1 MNLLLT
7 YWPVASTRCSSAP
20 RVQASAPHG
29 QALVPLTGEGHRPD
43 GLCDCR
49 GRPYHLH
56 AQLAPSPQSMGSSF
70 VFASWASQLRRA
82 FARQKATSPSC
93 ARPKQQPHAFLASFR
108 RPRLLP
114 RRTRKCA
121 RPCRERY
128 LRFKKRPF
136 GRFDGIS
143 SRKVVDKSYDKSWSR
158 APLLSVDFVRNFAEH
173 ELPRSSRRGR

>member
-1 MNLLLT
+1 MRFFYRRRRGLPARNLARRVRPYLGSQHRRL
-7 YWPVASTRCSSAP
+7 VRRDRRDRP
-20 RVQASAPHG
+20 R
-29 QALVPLTGEGHRPD
+29 LVR
-43 GLCDCR
+43 DCR